1 MTDGY
6 VDSIKQLMNAVES
19 AGISMKKLPTGILM
33 LDHEHRASLSK
44 VADELVSTDVMWRIT
59 YTSGSAA
66 NQFMIF
72 AELGSYLME
81 ALYAALMLATAVNPK
96 FRRGRG
102 QPESKYVHETFRL
115 LQLWEHLTGK
125 SPVTPKGRV
134 AKNREESDQPSTE
147 FIRLCLTMIDRTI
160 TLSKVHSNIKA
171 ALKQIKDHKQFLK
184 THTDKTR
191 FRDLLLS
198 LEREISDADG
208 AQEKAGQ

>member
-72 AELGSYLME
+72 
-81 ALYAALMLATAVNPK
+81 
-96 FRRGRG
+96 
-102 QPESKYVHETFRL
+102 
-115 LQLWEHLTGK
+115 
-125 SPVTPKGRV
+125 
-134 AKNREESDQPSTE
+134 
-147 FIRLCLTMIDRTI
+147 C
-160 TLSKVHSNIKA
+160 
-171 ALKQIKDHKQFLK
+171 
-184 THTDKTR
+184 
-191 FRDLLLS
+191 
-198 LEREISDADG
+198 
-208 AQEKAGQ
+208 